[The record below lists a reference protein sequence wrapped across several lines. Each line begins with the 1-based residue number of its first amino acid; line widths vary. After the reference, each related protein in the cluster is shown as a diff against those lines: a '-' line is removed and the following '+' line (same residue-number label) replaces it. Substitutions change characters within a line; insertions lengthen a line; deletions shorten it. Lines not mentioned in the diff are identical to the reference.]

1 MLMPTDI
8 KYYQEF
14 GGEKVVFEKEEI
26 AEMKKFADPGVR
38 TARGERA
45 GGSTTVRGNPQ
56 DWNLGVQK
64 GCTFLP
70 QNYFIY
76 CSHRADSDG
85 LQTTFQA
92 QETLLHQTVQLH
104 LP

>member
-64 GCTFLP
+64 GCNFTFHF
-70 QNYFIY
+70 QYF
-76 CSHRADSDG
+76 S
-85 LQTTFQA
+85 TT
-92 QETLLHQTVQLH
+92 ELLYLLLSQG
-104 LP
+104 